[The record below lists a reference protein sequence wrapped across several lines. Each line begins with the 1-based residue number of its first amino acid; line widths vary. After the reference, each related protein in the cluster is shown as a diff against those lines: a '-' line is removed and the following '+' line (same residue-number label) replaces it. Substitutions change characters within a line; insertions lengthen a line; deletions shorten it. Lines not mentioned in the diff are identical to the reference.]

1 MKREVLEKKERQL
14 DNLEQSIIE
23 FERLQKIF
31 KTQTIAIYLAIF
43 LLFTSIVVNAQTS
56 HIVDTVKYKYYD
68 LSWRRISNSFFYQP
82 TLGWRMRMIAD
93 DGIREREVF
102 VDTIERPINTYKY

>member
-31 KTQTIAIYLAIF
+31 KTQTIAIYVAIF
-43 LLFTSIVVNAQTS
+43 LLFISVAVNAQTS

-68 LSWRRISNSFFYQP
+68 LSYRPINNSFFYQP
-82 TLGWRMRMIAD
+82 TLGSKMRMIAD
-93 DGIREREVF
+93 DGVREREVF
-102 VDTIERPINTYKY
+102 DDTIERPINTYEY

>member
-1 MKREVLEKKERQL
+1 MEKEKLSEVKVIVLC
-14 DNLEQSIIE
+14 
-23 FERLQKIF
+23 
-31 KTQTIAIYLAIF
+31 
-43 LLFTSIVVNAQTS
+43 IVVAFFLMLSMKANAQTS
-56 HIVDTVKYKYYD
+56 HIVDTIEYKYFD
-68 LSWRRISNSFFYQP
+68 LSYRPISNSFFYQP

>member
-1 MKREVLEKKERQL
+1 MKKK
-14 DNLEQSIIE
+14 II
-23 FERLQKIF
+23 
-31 KTQTIAIYLAIF
+31 TIALFMLSAIAA
-43 LLFTSIVVNAQTS
+43 AQTS

-82 TLGWRMRMIAD
+82 TLGWRMRMMAD

>member
-1 MKREVLEKKERQL
+1 MTKEKLDQVKVIVLC
-14 DNLEQSIIE
+14 
-23 FERLQKIF
+23 
-31 KTQTIAIYLAIF
+31 
-43 LLFTSIVVNAQTS
+43 IVVAFFLMMSMKANAQTS

-82 TLGWRMRMIAD
+82 TLGWRMRMIAY

>member
-1 MKREVLEKKERQL
+1 MKKEKL
-14 DNLEQSIIE
+14 NDIKVIVLCIV
-23 FERLQKIF
+23 
-31 KTQTIAIYLAIF
+31 IAFF
-43 LLFTSIVVNAQTS
+43 LMFSLKAEAQTS
-56 HIVDTVKYKYYD
+56 HIVDTIEYKYFD
-68 LSWRRISNSFFYQP
+68 LSYRPISNSFFYQP